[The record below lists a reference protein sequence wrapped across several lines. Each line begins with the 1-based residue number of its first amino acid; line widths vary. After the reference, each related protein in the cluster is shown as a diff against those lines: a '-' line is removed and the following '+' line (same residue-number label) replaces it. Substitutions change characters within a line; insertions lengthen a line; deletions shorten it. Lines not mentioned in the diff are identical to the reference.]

1 MRWREVSSPVSSSP
15 SMEARRPVTRVR
27 SRSGNAASPAR
38 GAMSAEASRRLTE
51 RNSEAP
57 RSSGTPLEV
66 VGRAPAGEVTYS
78 SPCRTRSS
86 RRSALHSSGV
96 GEGGM
101 PSPARLAVVFGGV
114 RSGAV
119 GAPPAS
125 LRAENRAPGVSTSS
139 ASRRGSVRPSAR
151 SPVPSPAPSRDGAR
165 AERGIALD
173 RAGTTERPRRD
184 SCRIRQQRRPIDVL
198 RVVEKVFFFSRNE
211 TAQSGAPP
219 RRRMRVVS
227 WRR

>member
-1 MRWREVSSPVSSSP
+1 
-15 SMEARRPVTRVR
+15 MEPVTRVR

-38 GAMSAEASRRLTE
+38 GAMSAMSLRLTE

-125 LRAENRAPGVSTSS
+125 LRAENREVAEDARVRVLPQRVFAAEPGF
-139 ASRRGSVRPSAR
+139 G
-151 SPVPSPAPSRDGAR
+151 
-165 AERGIALD
+165 
-173 RAGTTERPRRD
+173 
-184 SCRIRQQRRPIDVL
+184 VL
-198 RVVEKVFFFSRNE
+198 
-211 TAQSGAPP
+211 
-219 RRRMRVVS
+219 
-227 WRR
+227 